1 MLPSS
6 QQMKDNLEFYREQ
19 DIDEKWFRP
28 RPEAVNYVLRDND
41 EEGLLTFIEK
51 NFIFSTEQSNEVNLQ
66 VVKNILRTS
75 HGPYLQCKCCDITLI
90 VLKEKFI

>member
-1 MLPSS
+1 MR
-6 QQMKDNLEFYREQ
+6 DNVGFYREQ
-19 DIDEKWFRP
+19 DIEEKWFTP

-75 HGPYLQCKCCDITLI
+75 HGPYLQCKCCDIKLI